1 MLGLKTPWLL
11 PVKATPAGLSFK
23 RGVPMKSRTSILM
36 LGAMLMVAA
45 VTAGADEYDDA
56 IATFKK
62 AGQSSAYF
70 DKAYGYAIFPTIGKA
85 GLVVGGAHGD
95 GRVYEK
101 GRYIGDATI
110 TQVSV
115 GFQAGGQAF
124 SEIIFFEDKATLDRF
139 TAGNFEM
146 AATAQATAITAGASA
161 TAGSTGASAT
171 ASATKNDAATADSG
185 YHKGMAVFT
194 LTKGGLM
201 YEASVAGQKFS
212 YKPRK

>member
-1 MLGLKTPWLL
+1 
-11 PVKATPAGLSFK
+11 
-23 RGVPMKSRTSILM
+23 MKSTTSILM
-36 LGAMLMVAA
+36 LGAMLMFAA

-70 DKAYGYAIFPTIGKA
+70 DKAYGHAIFPTIGKA

-101 GRYIGDATI
+101 GKYIGDATM

-124 SEIIFFEDKATLDRF
+124 SEIIFFEDKAALDRF

>member
-1 MLGLKTPWLL
+1 MPWLL
-11 PVKATPAGLSFK
+11 PIKASPAGAGFK
-23 RGVPMKSRTSILM
+23 RGVPMKSTTSILM
-36 LGAMLMVAA
+36 LGAMLMFAA

-124 SEIIFFEDKATLDRF
+124 SEIIFLEDKAALDRF

-185 YHKGMAVFT
+185 YHNGMAVFT

-201 YEASVAGQKFS
+201 YEASIGGQKFS

>member
-1 MLGLKTPWLL
+1 MLRLKTLWLL
-11 PVKATPAGLSFK
+11 PIKATGRGQFK
-23 RGVPMKSRTSILM
+23 RGVPMKSTTSILM
-36 LGAMLMVAA
+36 LGAMLMFAA

-101 GRYIGDATI
+101 GKYIGDATM

-124 SEIIFFEDKATLDRF
+124 SEIIFFEDKAALDRF

-201 YEASVAGQKFS
+201 YEASIGGQKFS